1 MIIALALSA
10 HVSGIPAEKFGY
22 TFRASK
28 GDLLASVGVQPEPVA
43 QTRATFLQKDSTLR
57 SVLLGL
63 LLLLTTV
70 AVYAPVHNH
79 PFASIDDSKYVTQNP
94 HIQDGLTP
102 SDVIWGFTHGY
113 AGNYHPLTWVS
124 HAADIQM
131 FGLDPAGHHDENV
144 LLHALNAV
152 LLFWVLKR
160 ATGYTWRS
168 LMVAALFALHP
179 LNVESVA
186 WIAERKTMLSTL
198 FCLLALGAYRWYA
211 GKPGI
216 VRYGVVTGLF
226 VLGLM
231 SKPQIIM
238 LPLVLLAWDYWP
250 LRRIAARSPL
260 FAFRRKS
267 SVSVSGEPRTATGE
281 ERPFWW
287 LVREKLPLFFICL
300 MDASVTLIAQH
311 VGGEAQPWPL
321 WARLENAVVSY
332 TRYIR
337 KAFWPTDLA
346 LYYPHPG
353 ATLHFWQW
361 GGACIV
367 LLLITAWAL
376 REQRHRYLIVGWLW
390 FLIMLVPMIG
400 LVQADVQGMA
410 DRYAYLSFVGLFIMI
425 CWGVADWAA
434 QRQLPKAMLP
444 VVAIVALAAL
454 TLVTHHQLGYWADNI
469 SLWSHSA
476 QVTTNNWKAE
486 LMWGSA
492 LDADGQHD
500 AAVQHFLAASK
511 VERHDPFIE
520 TAIATYAHSHGN
532 FPMALEYYNRALA
545 DGWNS
550 DQRSITLQ
558 NMAAVYRLMGD
569 PEKAQECLAKVHTLP
584 QRKVNWQG
592 AWWQQIIP
600 AIEQWLHGGKA

>member
-1 MIIALALSA
+1 MFPGN
-10 HVSGIPAEKFGY
+10 SGQAFRY

-43 QTRATFLQKDSTLR
+43 QDRASFLQKDSTLR
-57 SVLLGL
+57 SVLLSL
-63 LLLLTTV
+63 LLLVATI
-70 AVYAPVHNH
+70 AVYAPVHDH
-79 PFASIDDSKYVTQNP
+79 PFASIDDGKYVTQNP
-94 HIQDGLTP
+94 HIQDGLTAGA
-102 SDVIWGFTHGY
+102 VFWAFTHGY

-124 HAADIQM
+124 HAADIQV

-152 LLFWVLKR
+152 LLFWVLRR

-211 GKPGI
+211 SKPGI
-216 VRYGVVTGLF
+216 VRYGVMTGLF

-250 LRRIAARSPL
+250 LRRM
-260 FAFRRKS
+260 FADPGAVPDGNALPGKS
-267 SVSVSGEPRTATGE
+267 L
-281 ERPFWW
+281 WW
-287 LVREKLPLFFICL
+287 LVKEKSPLFFICL
-300 MDASVTLIAQH
+300 VDASVTLIAQH
-311 VGGEAQPWPL
+311 VAGESQPWPL

-337 KAFWPTDLA
+337 KAFWPTNLA

-353 ATLHFWQW
+353 GTLRFWQW
-361 GGACIV
+361 GGACVV
-367 LLLITAWAL
+367 LLLITAWTL
-376 REQRHRYLIVGWLW
+376 RERRHRYLIVGWLW

-410 DRYAYLSFVGLFIMI
+410 DRYAYVSFVGLFIMV

-434 QRQLPKAMLP
+434 KRQLPKALLP
-444 VVAIVALAAL
+444 AVAIAALAAL

-520 TAIATYAHSHGN
+520 TAIATYAHTHGN

-550 DQRSITLQ
+550 DQRAMTLQ

-569 PEKAQECLAKVHTLP
+569 PEKAEECLAEVHTLP

-600 AIEQWLHGGKA
+600 AIEQWLHGGKT